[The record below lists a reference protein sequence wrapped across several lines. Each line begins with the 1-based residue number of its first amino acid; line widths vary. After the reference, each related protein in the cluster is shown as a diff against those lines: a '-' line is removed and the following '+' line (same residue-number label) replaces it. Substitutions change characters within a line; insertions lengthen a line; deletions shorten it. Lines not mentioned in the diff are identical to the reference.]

1 MPKYEEFSEDKQL
14 NLFFNTT
21 VPPVGSAEAKKLVD
35 EAPFHPGYEGAVIS
49 TMETI
54 TVPNLNTNDIIKL
67 DTSKLSDSTAN
78 TFNTIGIS
86 SLKPEDIA
94 GWSMLNT
101 TMSNTDPKP
110 QNIPL
115 DWNKITFLNKVTT
128 ASGSAGGGSAMKFDD
143 QKLPVNLLSTEALL
157 QTAAVLKFGA
167 DKYHAHNWR
176 DGFAWSRPLA
186 AAMRHIMAYNDGE
199 DKDPESGL
207 SHLAHAACCI
217 MFLLEFEKTH
227 PELDDRYKVDV
238 HKTKK
243 SS

>member
-1 MPKYEEFSEDKQL
+1 MPKHEEFTEQQEL

-21 VPPVGSAEAKKLVD
+21 VPAANSPEAKKLVE
-35 EAPFHPGYEGAVIS
+35 EAPYHPGYEGAAISNTFDSIKPLSLDDVIKLDGWGAQP
-49 TMETI
+49 TI
-54 TVPNLNTNDIIKL
+54 NLNT
-67 DTSKLSDSTAN
+67 
-78 TFNTIGIS
+78 
-86 SLKPEDIA
+86 
-94 GWSMLNT
+94 
-101 TMSNTDPKP
+101 DPSP
-110 QNIPL
+110 QNIPF
-115 DWNKITFLNKVTT
+115 DWNKITITNSVLT
-128 ASGSAGGGSAMKFDD
+128 ASGSSGGSAMKFDD
-143 QKLPVNLLSTEALL
+143 NKLPVNLLSTEALL

-238 HKTKK
+238 HKTKEPPK
-243 SS
+243 QNT

>member
-1 MPKYEEFSEDKQL
+1 MPKHEEFTEQQEL
-14 NLFFNTT
+14 NLFFNST
-21 VPPVGSAEAKKLVD
+21 VPPAGTPEAKKLVE
-35 EAPFHPGYEGAVIS
+35 EAPFHPGYEGAVFS
-49 TMETI
+49 T
-54 TVPNLNTNDIIKL
+54 
-67 DTSKLSDSTAN
+67 N
-78 TFNTIGIS
+78 TFDQIKPLS
-86 SLKPEDIA
+86 PEDVITIA
-94 GWSMLNT
+94 GWGAQPTINT
-101 TMSNTDPKP
+101 NTDPSP
-110 QNIPL
+110 QNIPF

-128 ASGSAGGGSAMKFDD
+128 ASGSAGGGSAMKFDGD
-143 QKLPVNLLSTEALL
+143 KLPVNLLSTEALN

-238 HKTKK
+238 HKTKNTSK
-243 SS
+243 

>member
-1 MPKYEEFSEDKQL
+1 MPKHEEFTEQQEL

-35 EAPFHPGYEGAVIS
+35 EAPYHPGYEGAVIRGLD
-49 TMETI
+49 TAQI
-54 TVPNLNTNDIIKL
+54 PVLNQEDIIKL
-67 DTSKLSDSTAN
+67 DGWGAQSTL
-78 TFNTIGIS
+78 T
-86 SLKPEDIA
+86 L
-94 GWSMLNT
+94 
-101 TMSNTDPKP
+101 NTDPKP
-110 QNIPL
+110 QNIPF

-128 ASGSAGGGSAMKFDD
+128 ASGSAGGSAMKFDGD
-143 QKLPVNLLSTEALL
+143 KLPVNLLSSEALL

-238 HKTKK
+238 HKTKEQSK
-243 SS
+243 